1 MEVNK
6 IYQGNCLEVIKSFED
21 NSIDCC
27 VTSPPYW
34 GLRDYGTGK
43 WEGGDENCS
52 HKRDS
57 KFSQFTATGHANPDL
72 VVGDAIYKSIC
83 PKCGAVR
90 IDEQLGLEETP
101 EEYVENMVQLF
112 REVKRILK
120 PTGTLWLNLGD
131 SYMGGG
137 RDLGKSLE
145 NASSLNGNAYK
156 NGMRCVPPTKKI
168 EGYKSKDLV
177 GIPWMVAFALR
188 KDGWYLRQD
197 IIWQKPNPMPESVT
211 DRCTKSHEYIFLLS
225 KSPKYYYDNESIKE
239 PSIDKESYE
248 GRRKR
253 TGGKRENE
261 YADIFLKQ
269 NFSKV
274 PEGQTYEMKNKRSV
288 WNVTLKGF
296 KEAHFATYPEE
307 LIEPMIKAGCPEKVC
322 SKCGKPLE
330 IKIIKEPIPEDC
342 KTYLEGEIGDMVQ
355 SGSMIG
361 WVTNNK
367 YNEFIKTRKIEKQEI
382 KCDCNEPFAKGIVLD
397 PFMGAGTTAVVAKK
411 LKRNWIGIDLN
422 PEYIKIA
429 EKRIKNTIFTNPIF

>member
-131 SYMGGG
+131 SYYGGG
-137 RDLGKSLE
+137 WKGSQTDLSDTKQGTNIGTLCGKDL
-145 NASSLNGNAYK
+145 
-156 NGMRCVPPTKKI
+156 KKDPKHN
-168 EGYKSKDLV
+168 ELKPKDLV

-225 KSPKYYYDNESIKE
+225 KESKYFYDAESIKE
-239 PSIDKESYE
+239 PLVYPNETRRPLGSKGAWELD
-248 GRRKR
+248 GRQQGENG
-253 TGGKRENE
+253 GGKP
-261 YADIFLKQ
+261 YAGYPDK
-269 NFSKV
+269 
-274 PEGQTYEMKNKRSV
+274 KNKRSV

-361 WVTNNK
+361 WVANNK

>member
-34 GLRDYGTGK
+34 GLRDYGTGT
-43 WEGGDENCS
+43 WEGGDCNCNHTANMRFSESTGLRQYDGHSELSNIENE
-52 HKRDS
+52 K
-57 KFSQFTATGHANPDL
+57 KATPFKKVCG
-72 VVGDAIYKSIC
+72 
-83 PKCGAVR
+83 KCGAVR

-137 RDLGKSLE
+137 RDSGKSLE

-156 NGMRCVPPTKKI
+156 NGMRCGPPTKKI

-239 PSIDKESYE
+239 PTITQDISVRNRNITKLNNTPGRTSMGGLTTNNYE
-248 GRRKR
+248 
-253 TGGKRENE
+253 
-261 YADIFLKQ
+261 I
-269 NFSKV
+269 
-274 PEGQTYEMKNKRSV
+274 KNKRSV

-361 WVTNNK
+361 CVTNNK

-411 LKRNWIGIDLN
+411 LKRNWIGIELN